1 MKNIFVNF
9 DFFSKRISFFFKE
22 KEKIATFFGLILSL
36 LYILFALAF
45 FAIHVYYIIKRVNVK
60 VYDSTTYSKDNIP
73 YININPNLISF
84 AFGLEDPLTNN
95 RFIDKSIY
103 YPKIYFYDKTKI
115 NGEYNITE
123 KKELE
128 YEICQKANFGV
139 DFENILE
146 ENEINSSYCLKDYNI
161 SLIGGYNYDRMSY
174 ITINIYPCRNTSEN
188 EILCQPQN
196 VIDSY
201 LNGGF
206 ISLLAKDI
214 GLSPS
219 NFSFPVMPSLKYL
232 RTAIDQSLYKE
243 FNIYYSITEINTDIS
258 FFAEKLKKEKYLQFS
273 KEYETFFFRNENNYY
288 NDNKILSITI
298 GLEDKIHIQKRSYS
312 KINEVFFILGG
323 YMYLLYTLFTLLAL
337 TSNSLIPE
345 LKILNGIFN
354 FNLKEKKMTLRI
366 HSIKDFN
373 SIVFKKNLYFPSEK
387 QISNLNTKIPNNNN
401 NNVSKNSLIG
411 CDNNDNNSSQVNIFG
426 RRRNSLVII
435 KENENENEKN
445 NSFKRQSINQ
455 PICHFMNNKFQKIK
469 NTNNSS
475 SFNNN
480 NKNNNDINN
489 NNNNSN
495 NNTNN
500 QNQKKNKYIYR
511 VGSFF
516 PKLLNNNKSQSSNSI
531 LKEFFDQVHFN
542 MFEYY
547 CFKYCSR
554 KRKDIELYDS
564 GMSLYRKRMDIVN
577 VFSLLLFS
585 EKNCLQAEDYYL

>member
-1 MKNIFVNF
+1 MNNIFVNF
-9 DFFSKRISFFFKE
+9 DFFSKRISFFFNE

-36 LYILFALAF
+36 LYILIALAF
-45 FAIHVYYIIKRVNVK
+45 FAIHFYYIIKRVNVK
-60 VYDSTTYSKDNIP
+60 VNDSTTYSKDNIP
-73 YININPNLISF
+73 NININQNLISF

-123 KKELE
+123 TKELE

-139 DFENILE
+139 DFENILD
-146 ENEINSSYCLKDYNI
+146 ENELNSSYCLKEYNI

-174 ITINIYPCRNTSEN
+174 ITINIYPCKNSTEN
-188 EILCQPQN
+188 EVMCQPQN

-214 GLSPS
+214 VLIPS

-232 RTAIDQSLYKE
+232 RTSIDQSLYKE
-243 FNIYYSITEINTDIS
+243 FNIYYSITEINTDVS
-258 FFAEKLKKEKYLQFS
+258 FFTEKLKKEKYLQFS
-273 KEYETFFFRNENNYY
+273 KEYETFLFRNEKDYY
-288 NDNKILSITI
+288 NGNEILSITI
-298 GLEDKIHIQKRSYS
+298 GLEDKVHIQKRTYS

-323 YMYLLYTLFTLLAL
+323 YMHLLYILFTLLAI

-345 LKILNGIFN
+345 LKILNSIFN

-373 SIVFKKNLYFPSEK
+373 SIVFKKNLCFPSDK

-411 CDNNDNNSSQVNIFG
+411 CDNDNNSSQVNIFG

-445 NSFKRQSINQ
+445 STFKRQSVNH
-455 PICHFMNNKFQKIK
+455 PIYHFNNSKFQK
-469 NTNNSS
+469 
-475 SFNNN
+475 
-480 NKNNNDINN
+480 INN
-489 NNNNSN
+489 NNNNSSN
-495 NNTNN
+495 NNNNNNNNSNSNKNTNN
-500 QNQKKNKYIYR
+500 QNKKNKYIYR

-516 PKLLNNNKSQSSNSI
+516 PKLLNNSKSQSSNSVF
-531 LKEFFDQVHFN
+531 KEFLDQVNFN
-542 MFEYY
+542 IFEYY
-547 CFKYCSR
+547 CFKYCSK

-564 GMSLYRKRMDIVN
+564 GLSLYKKRMDIVN
-577 VFSLLLFS
+577 VFTLLLFS
-585 EKNCLQAEDYYL
+585 EKTCLQTEDYYL

>member
-1 MKNIFVNF
+1 MTNIFVNF
-9 DFFSKRISFFFKE
+9 DFFSKRISFFFNE

-36 LYILFALAF
+36 LYILFALALF
-45 FAIHVYYIIKRVNVK
+45 VAHIYYTIKRVNVK
-60 VYDSTTYSKDNIP
+60 VYDSMTYSKDNIP
-73 YININPNLISF
+73 YININPNLIGF

-115 NGEYNITE
+115 NGEYNISET
-123 KKELE
+123 KELE

-139 DFENILE
+139 DFENILD
-146 ENEINSSYCLKDYNI
+146 ENELNSSYCLKEYNI

-174 ITINIYPCRNTSEN
+174 ITINIYPCKNSTEN
-188 EILCQPQN
+188 EVMCQPQN

-214 GLSPS
+214 VLSPS

-232 RTAIDQSLYKE
+232 HTSIDQSLYKE
-243 FNIYYSITEINTDIS
+243 FNIYYSITEINTDVS
-258 FFAEKLKKEKYLQFS
+258 FFTEKLKKEKYLQFS
-273 KEYETFFFRNENNYY
+273 KEYETFFFKNEKNYY
-288 NDNKILSITI
+288 NGNEIISITI
-298 GLEDKIHIQKRSYS
+298 GLEDKVHVQRRTYT

-323 YMYLLYTLFTLLAL
+323 YMHLLYILFTLLAL
-337 TSNSLIPE
+337 VSNRIIPE

-354 FNLKEKKMTLRI
+354 FNFKEKKMTLRI
-366 HSIKDFN
+366 RSIKDFN
-373 SIVFKKNLYFPSEK
+373 SIVFKKSLYFPSDK

-411 CDNNDNNSSQVNIFG
+411 YDNDNNSSQVNIIN

-435 KENENENEKN
+435 KENDNENEKN
-445 NSFKRQSINQ
+445 EKNNRVRRQSVNQ
-455 PICHFMNNKFQKIK
+455 PIYLFNNSKFHRR
-469 NTNNSS
+469 NNNNSS

-480 NKNNNDINN
+480 NNN
-489 NNNNSN
+489 NNSNSN

-516 PKLLNNNKSQSSNSI
+516 PKLLSNNKIQSSNSY
-531 LKEFFDQVHFN
+531 LKQFLDQVNFN
-542 MFEYY
+542 IFDYY
-547 CFKYCSR
+547 CFKYCSK

-564 GMSLYRKRMDIVN
+564 GLSLYKKRMDIIN
-577 VFSLLLFS
+577 VFTLLLFS
-585 EKNCLQAEDYYL
+585 EKTCLQTEEYYL

>member
-1 MKNIFVNF
+1 MNNIFVNF
-9 DFFSKRISFFFKE
+9 DFFSKRISFFFNE

-36 LYILFALAF
+36 LYILIALAF
-45 FAIHVYYIIKRVNVK
+45 FAIHCYYIIKRVNVK
-60 VYDSTTYSKDNIP
+60 VNDSTTYSKDNIP
-73 YININPNLISF
+73 NININQNLISF

-123 KKELE
+123 TKELE

-139 DFENILE
+139 DFENILD
-146 ENEINSSYCLKDYNI
+146 ENELNNSYCLKDYNI

-174 ITINIYPCRNTSEN
+174 ITINIYPCKNASEN
-188 EILCQPQN
+188 ESMCQPQN

-206 ISLLAKDI
+206 ISLLATDI

-232 RTAIDQSLYKE
+232 RTTIDQSLYKE

-273 KEYETFFFRNENNYY
+273 KEYETFLFRNEKDYY
-288 NDNKILSITI
+288 NGNEILSITI
-298 GLEDKIHIQKRSYS
+298 GLEDKVHIQKRTYS

-323 YMYLLYTLFTLLAL
+323 YMHLLYILFTLLAI

-345 LKILNGIFN
+345 LKILNSIFN

-373 SIVFKKNLYFPSEK
+373 SIVFKKNLCFPSDK

-411 CDNNDNNSSQVNIFG
+411 CDNDNNSSQVNIFG

-445 NSFKRQSINQ
+445 STFKRQSVNH
-455 PICHFMNNKFQKIK
+455 PIYHFNNSKFQKI
-469 NTNNSS
+469 NNNNNNNSS
-475 SFNNN
+475 SF
-480 NKNNNDINN
+480 

-500 QNQKKNKYIYR
+500 QNKKTKYIYR

-516 PKLLNNNKSQSSNSI
+516 PKLLNNSKSQSSNSVF
-531 LKEFFDQVHFN
+531 KEFLDQVNFN
-542 MFEYY
+542 IFEYY
-547 CFKYCSR
+547 CFKYCSK

-564 GMSLYRKRMDIVN
+564 GLSLYKKRMDIVN
-577 VFSLLLFS
+577 VFTLLLFS
-585 EKNCLQAEDYYL
+585 EKTCLQTEDYYL